1 MTGQAFRTDLA
12 AMLVPTH
19 QPGDTVVIDNLPTH
33 NVIGVRERIEAAGAR
48 SGYTP
53 IDRPI
58 GDRQAAFTK
67 RKALL
72 RGAGRETIPYLWEA
86 IRRSLTRFAP
96 ADCRACLAAAGYA
109 AT

>member
-19 QPGDTVVIDNLPTH
+19 QPGDTVVMDNLPTH
-33 NVIGVRERIEAAGAR
+33 RVIGVRERIEAAGAR
-48 SGYTP
+48 SGDTP

-72 RGAGRETIPYLWEA
+72 RGAAAKPSPTSGNPYG
-86 IRRSLTRFAP
+86 
-96 ADCRACLAAAGYA
+96 AA
-109 AT
+109 